1 VSSLSSLSK
10 EGSSVTEEAPS
21 SEDAAEDSAKDSAIL
36 SAEDSAE
43 EAEDSIS
50 KDSAGCSSAPQAQA
64 NSKRKAVKSKQIR
77 LGYANS
83 RAIIISSQ
91 SGGRKTAQ
99 KIFISIPYFRP
110 KKQLA
115 KPQKMSERFWAFR
128 QNCKS
133 NLMKP

>member
-1 VSSLSSLSK
+1 METS
-10 EGSSVTEEAPS
+10 TEEA
-21 SEDAAEDSAKDSAIL
+21 
-36 SAEDSAE
+36 AE

-64 NSKRKAVKSKQIR
+64 NSKRKAVKSRQIR

-115 KPQKMSERFWAFR
+115 KTQKMSKRFWSFR
-128 QNCKS
+128 QKNIPAILGGILTFEEKDDRIS
-133 NLMKP
+133 FAAPVVEWQTR